1 MAEKA
6 TFPVIALT
14 QSVLNV
20 AKKAILPINVLANLR
35 DQYLYGSLA
44 NLVAKLFWM
53 VILNAQNAVK
63 KIIYLVTVPNVSV
76 VRKKE
81 TLKETV
87 LRFKPLPLSEMET
100 VSILMN
106 RRK

>member
-20 AKKAILPINVLANLR
+20 AKKAILPISVLANLR
-35 DQYLYGSLA
+35 DLYLYGSLT

-53 VILNAQNAVK
+53 VILNAQNAVNK
-63 KIIYLVTVPNVSV
+63 TIYLVIVPNVPNVSV
-76 VRKKE
+76 VRKKDI
-81 TLKETV
+81 LKETA
-87 LRFKPLPLSEMET
+87 LRL
-100 VSILMN
+100 
-106 RRK
+106 

>member
-6 TFPVIALT
+6 TFLAIALT

-20 AKKAILPINVLANLR
+20 ARKATLRINVLANLR

-76 VRKKE
+76 VR
-81 TLKETV
+81 
-87 LRFKPLPLSEMET
+87 
-100 VSILMN
+100 I
-106 RRK
+106 

>member
-6 TFPVIALT
+6 TFLAIALT

-35 DQYLYGSLA
+35 DQYLYGSQA

-53 VILNAQNAVK
+53 VILNAQNAVNK
-63 KIIYLVTVPNVSV
+63 TIYLVIVPNVPNVSV
-76 VRKKE
+76 VRKKD

-87 LRFKPLPLSEMET
+87 LRFKPLSLAET
-100 VSILMN
+100 A
-106 RRK
+106 

>member
-44 NLVAKLFWM
+44 NLVVKLFWM
-53 VILNAQNAVK
+53 VIINAQNAVNK
-63 KIIYLVTVPNVSV
+63 TIYLVIVPNLPNVSV
-76 VRKKE
+76 VRKKD
-81 TLKETV
+81 TV
-87 LRFKPLPLSEMET
+87 LRFKPLSLAET
-100 VSILMN
+100 A
-106 RRK
+106 

>member
-6 TFPVIALT
+6 TFLAIALT

-20 AKKAILPINVLANLR
+20 ARKATLPINVLANLR
-35 DQYLYGSLA
+35 DPYLYGSLA

-53 VILNAQNAVK
+53 VILNAQNAVNK
-63 KIIYLVTVPNVSV
+63 TIYLVIVPNVPNVSV
-76 VRKKE
+76 VRKKD

-87 LRFKPLPLSEMET
+87 LRFKPLSLAET
-100 VSILMN
+100 A
-106 RRK
+106 